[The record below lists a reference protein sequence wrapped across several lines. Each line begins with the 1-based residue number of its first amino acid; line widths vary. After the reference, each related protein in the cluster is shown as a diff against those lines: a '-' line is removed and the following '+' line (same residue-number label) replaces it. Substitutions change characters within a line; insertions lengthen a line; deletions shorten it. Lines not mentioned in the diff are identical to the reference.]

1 VVRAVLF
8 DFDGTLTRPG
18 SLDFAAIRRAV
29 GCPAGQPILEFIESL
44 DDEEARRRAFRALD
58 DMELEAA
65 RRSVPNDAAEQTVR
79 ALAARGLPSGILS
92 RNSRSSVREAL
103 GRFPTLRE
111 RDFAV
116 IVCREDVRRQK
127 PHPDGVHW
135 AAARLGCDAADLVVV
150 GDFVFDIDAGRRA
163 GSHTVL
169 LANGTPPASLSVTPD
184 AVIDRLS
191 ELPAAIDAL
200 MDQRRCSGPP

>member
-1 VVRAVLF
+1 VLF

-44 DDEEARRRAFRALD
+44 DDEEARRQAVRVLD
-58 DMELEAA
+58 GMELEAA
-65 RRSVPNDAAEQTVR
+65 RRSEPNEAAEETVR
-79 ALAARGLPSGILS
+79 ALSSRGLPAGILS
-92 RNSRSSVREAL
+92 RNSRASVREAL
-103 GRFPTLRE
+103 ERFTTLRE

-116 IVCREDVRRQK
+116 IVCREDVQRQK
-127 PHPDGVHW
+127 PHPDGVYA
-135 AAARLGCDAADLVVV
+135 AAARLGCAAADLVVV

-169 LANGTPPASLSVTPD
+169 LANGTPPHDLPVTPD
-184 AVIDRLS
+184 AVIERLS
-191 ELPAAIDAL
+191 ELPALIDAL
-200 MDQRRCSGPP
+200 RDQRLR